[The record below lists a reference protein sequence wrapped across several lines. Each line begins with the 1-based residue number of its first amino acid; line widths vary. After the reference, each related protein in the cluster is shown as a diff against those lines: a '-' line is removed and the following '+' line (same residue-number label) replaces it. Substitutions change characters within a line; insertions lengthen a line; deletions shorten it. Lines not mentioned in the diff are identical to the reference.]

1 MGQNTMLTA
10 VATETQRSHM
20 VPGRW
25 RQNAQAFSQ
34 QDTPI
39 PATHTV
45 STYSCLGPLLDTTPP
60 PHTHQQIPKP
70 NFLPLQTPPPTHT
83 PAGGILRGLS
93 APAATR
99 SRRSLSAMAV
109 AAPVSAAAKQAEF
122 VKQAHGF
129 SLVQQQFVRE
139 YDSHVLMYKHDK
151 TGGWVGG

>member
-1 MGQNTMLTA
+1 MLTA

-60 PHTHQQIPKP
+60 PTHTSKSP
-70 NFLPLQTPPPTHT
+70 NPTSSPSKHPPPHT